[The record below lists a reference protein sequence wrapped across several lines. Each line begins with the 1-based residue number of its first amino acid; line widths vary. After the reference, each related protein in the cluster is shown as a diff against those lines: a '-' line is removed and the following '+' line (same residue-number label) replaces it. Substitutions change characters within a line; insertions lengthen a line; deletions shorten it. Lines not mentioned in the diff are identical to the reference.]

1 MQLDNE
7 LSEIDTGTSIENE
20 IVSAHTSIA
29 SWSGRQV
36 SYKENEENE
45 EPVSTTD
52 NQQQVDTKS
61 LSPGQSIHFQGKKI
75 KLKAPED
82 ETPVKQVPPHTGRNF
97 TNAVW
102 ANFDPNQMVS
112 QPCLLPGE
120 RQNA

>member
-1 MQLDNE
+1 MRLIWEQLLG
-7 LSEIDTGTSIENE
+7 LSLLTHRSLDVLTSCPP
-20 IVSAHTSIA
+20 
-29 SWSGRQV
+29 GRQV
-36 SYKENEENE
+36 SYKENEEND
-45 EPVSTTD
+45 EPASTNGD
-52 NQQQVDTKS
+52 QQQVDTMS
-61 LSPGQSIHFQGKKI
+61 SSYGQSIHFQGKKR

>member
-45 EPVSTTD
+45 EPVSTND

-61 LSPGQSIHFQGKKI
+61 LSPGQPIHFQEKKR
-75 KLKAPED
+75 KLKAPDD
-82 ETPVKQVPPHTGRNF
+82 ETPVKQVPSRTGKKIINS
-97 TNAVW
+97 VW
-102 ANFDPNQMVS
+102 QI
-112 QPCLLPGE
+112 
-120 RQNA
+120 